1 MVDAIKEKISV
12 NKIVDRKKELITIK
26 GDIIVPDS
34 KPDILNIICTSGTV
48 CVYKKEI
55 LNDKIRID
63 GNIDTYIMYLADSEE
78 DRTRGISTSLDFS
91 EILNISGLDE
101 ESKEKTKV
109 KLKSIE
115 SNIINGR
122 KIEISAVLEVDIQIY
137 NNEELEIIN
146 DLVEESEI
154 EMLKETKTISSIVG
168 KGNTSINV
176 KESIKLNENDTIAEI
191 LKTNI
196 QIENKDV
203 KVSYNKI
210 LTKAEANIKI
220 MYLNEIN
227 KIGSVNAKVPIVG
240 FIDIENVSDGN
251 ICDVDYEIRN
261 IIIKLN
267 SNDEH
272 SIDLEM
278 DVGVSAIAY
287 EEKNV
292 NTIKDLYS
300 PIRIIEYNKKKIKT
314 LLNKVN
320 IKDERQVREKFLID
334 GLDNKKVLDVDVN
347 PIIESIKTFNEKII
361 INGSLELRIIVG
373 DNNQVEQKKEN
384 IPFNFEI
391 ENNEDLTD
399 IKTIA
404 DIEVLNQDFIV
415 QERGNINSNIDL
427 GISIKGYEDVSFD
440 IMDSIDIKG
449 KREEQDYSVVIYV
462 IKEGDTLW
470 NIAKFFGT
478 TVEEILNVNEIENAD
493 NLVPGEKLFI
503 PRYVNYGITCKQ

>member
-137 NNEELEIIN
+137 NNEELKIIN

-300 PIRIIEYNKKKIKT
+300 PIRIIEYNKNWFK
-314 LLNKVN
+314 LL
-320 IKDERQVREKFLID
+320 
-334 GLDNKKVLDVDVN
+334 
-347 PIIESIKTFNEKII
+347 
-361 INGSLELRIIVG
+361 
-373 DNNQVEQKKEN
+373 
-384 IPFNFEI
+384 
-391 ENNEDLTD
+391 
-399 IKTIA
+399 
-404 DIEVLNQDFIV
+404 
-415 QERGNINSNIDL
+415 
-427 GISIKGYEDVSFD
+427 
-440 IMDSIDIKG
+440 
-449 KREEQDYSVVIYV
+449 
-462 IKEGDTLW
+462 
-470 NIAKFFGT
+470 
-478 TVEEILNVNEIENAD
+478 
-493 NLVPGEKLFI
+493 
-503 PRYVNYGITCKQ
+503 